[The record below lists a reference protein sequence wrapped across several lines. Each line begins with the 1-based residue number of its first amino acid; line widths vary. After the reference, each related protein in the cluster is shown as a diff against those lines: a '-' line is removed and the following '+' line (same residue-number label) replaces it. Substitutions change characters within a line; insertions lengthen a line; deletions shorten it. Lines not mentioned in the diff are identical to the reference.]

1 MPSVSWRAIRAA
13 DKARRRRSSSA
24 TSRRRNAVSGVE
36 GRQEAVGI
44 SDAVHYDSRVRTS
57 VIALILMS
65 VSHFSVAAEA
75 EWETVEEVLAVVG
88 STPILLSD
96 LELATLVRLVDGEPD
111 EPEDT
116 YRSRLLDARIRLEI
130 EFRDI
135 EDGGLLF
142 RLELD
147 PQRARETLIERGGG
161 ADRLDR
167 ESVERGLVAADLDEL
182 VLRVAAV
189 DAFVQQRLRPRI
201 SVNMDEIEAAYQQ
214 LLVDEIATSDEAVP
228 PLAAVRDRL
237 FQLLVERKLND
248 EIERWLERAMER
260 QEILRFSR

>member
-1 MPSVSWRAIRAA
+1 M
-13 DKARRRRSSSA
+13 
-24 TSRRRNAVSGVE
+24 AVSNFGLAVE
-36 GRQEAVGI
+36 P
-44 SDAVHYDSRVRTS
+44 
-57 VIALILMS
+57 
-65 VSHFSVAAEA
+65 

-96 LELATLVRLVDGEPD
+96 LELAALVRLLDA
-111 EPEDT
+111 EPEESVDS

-147 PQRARETLIERGGG
+147 PQRARQMLIERGGG
-161 ADRLDR
+161 SAQLER
-167 ESVERGLVAADLDEL
+167 EFDAKGLVTADLDEL

-189 DAFVQQRLRPRI
+189 DAFVQQRLRPRV

-237 FQLLVERKLND
+237 FHLLVEQKLND
-248 EIERWLERAMER
+248 EIERWLTRAMER

>member
-1 MPSVSWRAIRAA
+1 MRTTI
-13 DKARRRRSSSA
+13 
-24 TSRRRNAVSGVE
+24 
-36 GRQEAVGI
+36 I
-44 SDAVHYDSRVRTS
+44 S
-57 VIALILMS
+57 LILMA
-65 VSHFSVAAEA
+65 VSHFGPAAEP
-75 EWETVEEVLAVVG
+75 EWETVEEVLAVIG
-88 STPILLSD
+88 STPVLLSD
-96 LELATLVRLVDGEPD
+96 LELAALVRLVDAEPD
-111 EPEDT
+111 EPANA

-130 EFRDI
+130 QFRDI

-147 PQRARETLIERGGG
+147 PQRARQMLIERGGG

-167 ESVERGLVAADLDEL
+167 EFEAKGLVTADLDEL

-248 EIERWLERAMER
+248 EIERWLARAIER

>member
-1 MPSVSWRAIRAA
+1 M
-13 DKARRRRSSSA
+13 
-24 TSRRRNAVSGVE
+24 T
-36 GRQEAVGI
+36 
-44 SDAVHYDSRVRTS
+44 
-57 VIALILMS
+57 
-65 VSHFSVAAEA
+65 VSHFGSAAEP
-75 EWETVEEVLAVVG
+75 EWETVEAVLAVVG

-96 LELATLVRLVDGEPD
+96 LELAAIVRLVDAEAD
-111 EPEDT
+111 ESADA

-147 PQRARETLIERGGG
+147 PQRARQTLIERGGG
-161 ADRLDR
+161 TAQLDR
-167 ESVERGLVAADLDEL
+167 EFETKGLVDADLDEL

-214 LLVDEIATSDEAVP
+214 LLVDEIATSDETVP

-237 FQLLVERKLND
+237 HQLLVERKIND

-260 QEILRFSR
+260 QEVLRFSR

>member
-1 MPSVSWRAIRAA
+1 LAA
-13 DKARRRRSSSA
+13 
-24 TSRRRNAVSGVE
+24 
-36 GRQEAVGI
+36 
-44 SDAVHYDSRVRTS
+44 
-57 VIALILMS
+57 
-65 VSHFSVAAEA
+65 
-75 EWETVEEVLAVVG
+75 
-88 STPILLSD
+88 
-96 LELATLVRLVDGEPD
+96 LVRLVEA
-111 EPEDT
+111 EPEESTPD

-147 PQRARETLIERGGG
+147 PQRAREMLTERGGG
-161 ADRLDR
+161 IARL
-167 ESVERGLVAADLDEL
+167 EEEFQSKGLVSADLDEL

-189 DAFVQQRLRPRI
+189 DAYVQQRLRPRI

-214 LLVDEIATSDEAVP
+214 LLVDEIATTDEAVP

-248 EIERWLERAMER
+248 EIERWLARATEH